1 MSEGLKA
8 VKEYIYEVYTCSG
21 NRIAIKGVV
30 DTLVDYQIGTVAFMD
45 KEGIYVGNF
54 MLDNIEGWRV
64 AP

>member
-8 VKEYIYEVYTCSG
+8 VKEYIYEVYTSSG
-21 NRIAIKGVV
+21 NRIVIKGVTNV
-30 DTLVDYQIGTVAFMD
+30 LVDYQNCNVIFLD
-45 KEGIYVGNF
+45 REGNHIGNF